1 MQTVADRSEAPTAIR
16 TDLGAIFVSLEL
28 SRSTWLITS
37 LSPGGGEKMSKQVVR
52 GGDVAGLLERFAR
65 LREKARA
72 RTGKVF
78 PFVVIQ
84 EAGLDGF
91 WIDRALQNEGIESH
105 VVDPASIATSRR
117 RRRAKTD
124 GIDGEALVRAL
135 LAYKRGEPRVCAM
148 VKAPTPEEEDRRRLC
163 RERKVLI
170 GERVQHVNR
179 VKGLLFSQGIS
190 GYEPLR
196 RDRRERLDTL
206 QTGDGRL
213 LPDHLKAQVCREL
226 DRLELLL
233 EQIKAVEAERDV
245 LLAAQQVAAPAP
257 AAMLLD
263 IKGIGPEFA
272 AILWSEGLFRH
283 FDNRRQVA
291 SYAGLAPTPW
301 QSGSVDREQGVSKTG
316 NPRLR
321 TTLIQLAW
329 LWLRHQP
336 HSALALWF
344 EERVRRNGGR
354 LKKTTI
360 VALARKL
367 LVALWKYVTAGV
379 VIEGAVMKRT

>member
-1 MQTVADRSEAPTAIR
+1 MQIADRSEAPTAIR
-16 TDLGAIFVSLEL
+16 ADLGAIFVSLEL

-37 LSPGGGEKMSKQVVR
+37 LSPGSGEKMSKHSVR
-52 GGDVAGLLERFAR
+52 GGDIAGLLKRFTQ
-65 LREKARA
+65 LQEKTQA
-72 RTGKVF
+72 RTGKSF
-78 PFVVIQ
+78 EIIVIQ

-91 WIDRALQNEGIESH
+91 WIHRVLQSKGIDSH
-105 VVDPASIATSRR
+105 IVDPASIATSRR

-124 GIDGEALVRAL
+124 RIDGEALVRAL

-148 VKAPTPEEEDRRRLC
+148 VKVPTPEEEDRRRLC

-170 GERVQHVNR
+170 AEQIEHVNR
-179 VKGLLFSQGIS
+179 LKGLLFSQGIS

-196 RDRRERLDTL
+196 RNRRTRLEEL

-213 LPDHLKAQVCREL
+213 LPKHLKAQVRREL

-233 EQIKAVEAERDV
+233 EQIKAVEVERDA
-245 LLAAQQVAAPAP
+245 LLAAEETSAPAP
-257 AAMLLD
+257 AAILLN

-272 AILWSEGLFRH
+272 AVLWSEGLFRH

-291 SYAGLAPTPW
+291 AYAGLAPTPW
-301 QSGSVDREQGVSKTG
+301 QSGAINREQGVSKSG

-329 LWLRHQP
+329 LWVRHQP
-336 HSALALWF
+336 RSALTLWF
-344 EERVRRNGGR
+344 EARDKRNGGR

-379 VIEGAVMKRT
+379 LIEGAAMKAA